1 MKQEVKPLTDDEAI
15 SRLTRERVKELLEAD
30 VNKIKPEIFMSRL
43 NQAKIGMIYTRD
55 REIMKRVNSG
65 QMIRVITLISDN
77 NEVRR
82 EYISAAMPEFRALPI
97 KA

>member
-1 MKQEVKPLTDDEAI
+1 MKETKILTDDEAI
-15 SRLTRERVKELLEAD
+15 SQLTRERVRELLEAD
-30 VNKIKPEIFMSRL
+30 VDKIKPESFMARL

-77 NEVRR
+77 KEVRKD
-82 EYISAAMPEFRALPI
+82 YITATMPEFKALPI
-97 KA
+97 KH